1 MIVMFSICIATLI
14 DAGVKL
20 HKIVYLV
27 NTYKE

>member
-1 MIVMFSICIATLI
+1 MIVMFSIGIAAFI
-14 DAGVKL
+14 DAEVKL

>member
-1 MIVMFSICIATLI
+1 MYFIGIAAFI
-14 DAGVKL
+14 NAEAKL